1 MKPNHLRLA
10 SLAGLLALLSACGG
24 GSSTGGSG
32 IPAGDGTFRVAP
44 VIQLQA
50 GTVPTEMVSG
60 DFNQDGYGDFA
71 VGTADGRLLVYT
83 GQGDGTFLSGVNV
96 SWAGIGGV
104 SDVEVGDF
112 DGDAYPDMAVVL
124 DGWGGPFVIRNA
136 GGTLP
141 VLQLIQSVT
150 GALGLSG
157 VALADLDLD
166 GDLDMYVASPDLG
179 IVTTFEGDGVGG
191 FALPSAPYAAPVGT
205 SSGRLATGD
214 FDGDGYPD
222 VAVIVPD
229 NNELRVLRGTGTP
242 VLVEAPASPVALSDG
257 PRRIATGDFDGDG
270 WTDLAITA
278 FLAGKVNV
286 LLGFGSAAFVEPLTS
301 PLGVGDEPVGIAVG
315 SVDRDGLPDLAV
327 ADKAGMRG
335 LARSQGGGAF
345 AFANTDVAVSDEPS
359 EVVLLDINADG
370 VLDIV
375 TADRLDSTIW
385 VLLGNRELVRPN

>member
-1 MKPNHLRLA
+1 MKTNHLRLA

-32 IPAGDGTFRVAP
+32 IPAGDGTFKVAP
-44 VIQLQA
+44 VIQLQP
-50 GTVPTEMVSG
+50 GTVPTDMVSG

-71 VGTADGRLLVYT
+71 VGTADGRLLLYA
-83 GQGDGTFLSGVNV
+83 GQGDGTFLNPFTA
-96 SWAGIGGV
+96 SWLGLGGIA
-104 SDVEVGDF
+104 DIAVGDL
-112 DGDAYPDMAVVL
+112 DGDAFPDVAVVTDGSPNPYTVL
-124 DGWGGPFVIRNA
+124 DM
-136 GGTLP
+136 GTGAPLLQVLP
-141 VLQLIQSVT
+141 AVT

-205 SSGRLATGD
+205 SAGRLATGD

-242 VLVEAPASPVALSDG
+242 VFVEAPASPVSLSDG

-278 FLAGKVNV
+278 FVAGKVNV

-301 PLGVGDEPVGIAVG
+301 PLGVGGEPVGIAVG

-335 LARSQGGGAF
+335 LARSQGGGDF

-359 EVVLLDINADG
+359 EVVLLDLNADG